1 MRSVSQKVYPEMPR
15 HRLSSIKPMVKQI
28 CQKYN
33 IHYHDTSLI
42 GGTLEVLK
50 TLDFVQSVS
59 QKLGKKML

>member
-1 MRSVSQKVYPEMPR
+1 
-15 HRLSSIKPMVKQI
+15 MVKQI